1 MSSVNGI
8 PDHIPLHVVALL
20 DRARRRYKAAMTE
33 LSGPWLASLNGEE
46 LRDAAGALS
55 GSHFRLL
62 SHIPPD
68 GARVT
73 DIAELA
79 DITKQSAGTFLVA
92 MAECGLVETV
102 PDLADRR
109 TRLTRRTPLG
119 DEMEAAVNALVA
131 QVERRWRRSV
141 GAKDYDALRR
151 ALIAIVTT

>member
-20 DRARRRYKAAMTE
+20 DRARRRYRAEMTE
-33 LSGPWLASLNGEE
+33 LAGPWRAGLSSQE
-46 LRDAAGALS
+46 LRDAAFALG

-73 DIAELA
+73 DIAEMA
-79 DITKQSAGTFLVA
+79 DITKQSAGTSLMT
-92 MAECGLVETV
+92 MAGWDLVETV
-102 PDLADRR
+102 PDQADRR

-119 DEMEAAVNALVA
+119 NEMVTAVDQLVA
-131 QVERRWRRSV
+131 QVERRWHKSV
-141 GAKDYDALRR
+141 GAADYDAMRR
-151 ALIAIVTT
+151 ALITIVTS